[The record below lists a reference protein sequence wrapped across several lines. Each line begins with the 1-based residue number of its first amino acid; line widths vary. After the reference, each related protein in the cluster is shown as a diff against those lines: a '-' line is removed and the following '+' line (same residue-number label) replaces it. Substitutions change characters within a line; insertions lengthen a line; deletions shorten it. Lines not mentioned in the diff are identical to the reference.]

1 MNNNIIFS
9 YYFKKNHQV
18 YKDILTYFQLLDL
31 LEMTNK
37 RDSKG
42 QLFSKGHTYQ
52 LIQCKQFLTSNNEL
66 NIFKCDILVNG
77 EILPI

>member
-18 YKDILTYFQLLDL
+18 YKDKLTYFQLLDL

-52 LIQCKQFLTSNNEL
+52 LIQCKQFLTSNKEL

>member
-1 MNNNIIFS
+1 MNIKFI

-18 YKDILTYFQLLDL
+18 YKNILSYFELLDL

-37 RDSKG
+37 KDRKG

-52 LIQCKQFLTSNNEL
+52 LMQCKNFLLNNKEL
-66 NIFKCDILVNG
+66 QIFKCNILVNG
-77 EILPI
+77 ELLPI